1 MTMTSTRTPR
11 TLHAVART
19 TAKVLMWYVD
29 PDEFMPWSPSISG
42 SVKDKNHWLLLRP
55 KTRHFIVPMPI
66 SAACDNGLS
75 QHAESVVTHTL
86 YVQALV
92 ERLAKLQMTEFHIY
106 QPLELYMWSFWFI
119 THTTSRQTA
128 SPLSV
133 TTCEVVGAGVDQHVA
148 LNTRVER
155 NLPIHEG
162 GRELTQIYMA
172 VWHLWR
178 RPTQILTGAVGFHL
192 ESINSDPAT
201 ILTTHKLQLLDD
213 CVAHLTKKEEKT
225 FPQIQR
231 RVIQFFIII
240 ILVFLLLILLLLF
253 MKGKGKKKKQKKSKE
268 ERSALSGR
276 KIHRKLKKTK
286 MDKEGDKNREEVLKF
301 LNATM

>member
-55 KTRHFIVPMPI
+55 KTGHFIVPMPI
-66 SAACDNGLS
+66 SAARDNGLS

-106 QPLELYMWSFWFI
+106 QLLEL

-155 NLPIHEG
+155 NLPIHE
-162 GRELTQIYMA
+162 
-172 VWHLWR
+172 V
-178 RPTQILTGAVGFHL
+178 LTGAVGFHL
-192 ESINSDPAT
+192 ESIDSDPAT

-213 CVAHLTKKEEKT
+213 CVAHPTKKEEKT

-253 MKGKGKKKKQKKSKE
+253 MKGKGKRKKQKKSKE